1 MSGFIKPMEYQLP
14 SDGSSKWSQ
23 RAKAFLVV
31 CSHRMWRGGPRS
43 ILQITAVA
51 FVLLMLFF
59 FVPLQ
64 FDDHYQQILN
74 WSAPDSAA
82 SSDLRIVVFGS
93 QDLLGSAPDAEHTQ
107 TSWPEHLCKQVRAL
121 PLQLLPQVLV
131 TFGIAN

>member
-1 MSGFIKPMEYQLP
+1 MSGFLKLSEYQLP
-14 SDGSSKWSQ
+14 SDGSSQWGQ
-23 RAKAFLVV
+23 QAKAFLLV

-51 FVLLMLFF
+51 FALLMLFF

-64 FDDHYQQILN
+64 FDDQYQQILN
-74 WSAPDSAA
+74 WSAPESAA

-93 QDLLGSAPDAEHTQ
+93 QDLLGSAPDSEHTQ

-121 PLQLLPQVLV
+121 SS
-131 TFGIAN
+131 